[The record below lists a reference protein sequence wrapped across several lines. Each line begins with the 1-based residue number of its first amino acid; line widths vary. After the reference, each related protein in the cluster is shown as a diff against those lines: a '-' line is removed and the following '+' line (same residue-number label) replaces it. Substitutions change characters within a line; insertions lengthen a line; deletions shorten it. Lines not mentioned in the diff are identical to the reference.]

1 MSLHIIKCKTIL
13 KINEIETINLT
24 HYLNFHRHTETGGK
38 SMCALGLFRGPCR
51 YSAFTALI
59 FRGIQSG
66 SKWRSS
72 GHILSGE
79 MGIWLAHSHN
89 PLGGSGAQAG
99 PRARPGVTS
108 LPWREVVS
116 APLHLLLPEDSPGY
130 SLLCPLLFTCTRG
143 ALLQPGFISLKGL
156 TQHYQGWLAPNWNDT
171 FFFFLQALQL
181 LLHVGVDSMSK
192 QMFSL
197 CFFLL
202 KKKKT

>member
-24 HYLNFHRHTETGGK
+24 QYLNFHRHTETGGK

-51 YSAFTALI
+51 YSAVTALI
-59 FRGIQSG
+59 FRGIQPG

-79 MGIWLAHSHN
+79 MGIWLAHSQN

-99 PRARPGVTS
+99 PRARPEVTS
-108 LPWREVVS
+108 LPWRVCQKGNVS
-116 APLHLLLPEDSPGY
+116 TLTSPASRRFSWLLSSVSPIVHLHQGGLAAAWLHLFKRFNTTLSRLVGPKLEWY
-130 SLLCPLLFTCTRG
+130 
-143 ALLQPGFISLKGL
+143 
-156 TQHYQGWLAPNWNDT
+156 

-197 CFFLL
+197 CFFL
-202 KKKKT
+202 